1 MRLPMPAAVAGFAVA
16 ALGAAGLIR
25 AAVPAGPAAVRSVA
39 PITVTGAFV
48 RAPAPPTQQAAAYFT
63 VHNNTGSADRLIA
76 VVTGAA
82 RESMLHEDD
91 EGRMVP
97 LPSGAIVP
105 AHGTLVL
112 TAGQD
117 HVMLEQLV
125 GTMRAGQSV
134 RLSLTFQHGGTIDVS
149 APVIAPGAA
158 APTGAGAAAPTG
170 AGAAAPTAP
179 GSPGASD

>member
-1 MRLPMPAAVAGFAVA
+1 MPAVVAGVAVA
-16 ALGAAGLIR
+16 ALGAAGLVR
-25 AAVPAGPAAVRSVA
+25 AAVPTGSGGGTTAA
-39 PITVTGAFV
+39 PITITGAFV
-48 RAPAPPTQQAAAYFT
+48 RAPAPPTQEAAAYFT
-63 VHNNTGSADRLIA
+63 VHNNTGTADRLIA

-82 RESMLHEDD
+82 RESMLHED
-91 EGRMVP
+91 EGGRMVP
-97 LPSGAIVP
+97 LPAGASVP

-134 RLSLTFQHGGTIDVS
+134 QLTLTFQHAGTIDVT

-158 APTGAGAAAPTG
+158 APTAAGAAAPTG
-170 AGAAAPTAP
+170 AGAATGSGAP
-179 GSPGASD
+179 SPSD